1 MRSISK
7 ILAAAA
13 LLASAPALAQGTGT
27 GAGSVGTPGS
37 GVGNGV
43 VDTSYGNPQ
52 PDDDGGFPWGLLG
65 LIGLAGLLPRKRHRV
80 DVGDRTTRP

>member
-1 MRSISK
+1 MRSIAK

-37 GVGNGV
+37 GVGNGT

-52 PDDDGGFPWGLLG
+52 PEDEGGFPWGLLG
-65 LIGLAGLLPRKRHRV
+65 LIGLAGLLPRKRHRA